1 MAWILSEVVISCYPN
16 RATIC
21 SNVWI
26 EVALNGYHNFRR
38 ELSELL
44 VVNSNSCILILNTCL
59 RGMASNSRHT
69 NSMGTDSMEHRQDR
83 KIKACLSAQGIS
95 FLSCKPKIHY
105 RVYKN
110 MKLVHFPF
118 FFNATHIKTQRS
130 RILSSLVKM
139 EILHVDHTIYLCAS
153 WQEMIIFLTS
163 LAGLFCI
170 LRR

>member
-16 RATIC
+16 RVKIC
-21 SNVWI
+21 SNVSI
-26 EVALNGYHNFRR
+26 EDALKGYKKFRL

-44 VVNSNSCILILNTCL
+44 VVTSNSCILILIIYL
-59 RGMASNSRHT
+59 RGMAINSRHT
-69 NSMGTDSMEHRQDR
+69 NSMETDSMKHRQDR

-110 MKLVHFPF
+110 MKLVHFPLI
-118 FFNATHIKTQRS
+118 FNATHIKTQRS
-130 RILSSLVKM
+130 WILSSLVKIK
-139 EILHVDHTIYLCAS
+139 ILHVHHTTYLCAS

-163 LAGLFCI
+163 LAGLFCT